1 MHSSQR
7 QATLCAEA
15 LLWRNQFRG
24 LANAPLS
31 EKLELKRLEE
41 SAMDTAVEDEVV
53 PKKPT
58 RRLNAKQ
65 PAVASFARDNLFKT
79 PSAFIKHLLS
89 TIPAEKQ
96 LTRSQTLF
104 IVQFAAACDNAW
116 ADEQKPPEQRR
127 THHMLLLG
135 AGGTGK
141 THVVQQRILQSCE
154 LFLGSSII
162 PNFNISIDGCGA
174 PTFAGTL
181 VTGPGLMRF

>member
-1 MHSSQR
+1 MHSAPR

-31 EKLELKRLEE
+31 EKLDLKRLQE

-58 RRLNAKQ
+58 RRLNANQ
-65 PAVASFARDNLFKT
+65 PAVASFARDNPFKT

-116 ADEQKPPEQRR
+116 ADEQKPLSR
-127 THHMLLLG
+127 
-135 AGGTGK
+135 
-141 THVVQQRILQSCE
+141 
-154 LFLGSSII
+154 
-162 PNFNISIDGCGA
+162 DA
-174 PTFAGTL
+174 PTICCYLGLAAQGKPMSSKTSCSKLWSICGLQKASILL
-181 VTGPGLMRF
+181 V